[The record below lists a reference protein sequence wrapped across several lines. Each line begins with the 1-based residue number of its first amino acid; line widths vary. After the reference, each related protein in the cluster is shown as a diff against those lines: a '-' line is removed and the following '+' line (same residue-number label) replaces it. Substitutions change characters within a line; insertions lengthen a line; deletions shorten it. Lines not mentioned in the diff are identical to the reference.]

1 MVTEAGI
8 LYVWLPKQAICKY
21 GYLSRQFVCMV
32 TEAGNLYVWLLK
44 QEICMYG
51 Y

>member
-8 LYVWLPKQAICKY
+8 LYVWLLNQAFCLY
-21 GYLSRQFVCMV
+21 GYLSRHFVCLV
-32 TEAGNLYVWLLK
+32 TEACILYVWLLK
-44 QEICMYG
+44 QAFCMYG